1 MKNLL
6 RLFLLSAV
14 FLVGSVLYTAIS
26 FYRQNVS
33 TILVG
38 LKLILLGIGFYLT
51 FLPKTTL
58 ILQSSFSGHQLRPK
72 DTFWLMLVGIA
83 WVLVVAGLLM
93 V

>member
-6 RLFLLSAV
+6 KLFLLSAV
-14 FLVGSVLYTAIS
+14 FLVGSVIYTAVS

-33 TILVG
+33 TIRIG

-58 ILQSSFSGHQLRPK
+58 ILQSSFNGRQLRPK
-72 DTFWLMLVGIA
+72 DLLWLILVGII
-83 WVLVVAGLLM
+83 WLFVIAGLLM
-93 V
+93 

>member
-6 RLFLLSAV
+6 KLFLLSAV

-26 FYRQNVS
+26 FYRQNVN
-33 TILVG
+33 TIRIG

-58 ILQSSFSGHQLRPK
+58 ILQSSLSGHQLRPK
-72 DTFWLMLVGIA
+72 DTFWLILVGII
-83 WVLVVAGLLM
+83 WLFIVAGLLM
-93 V
+93 

>member
-6 RLFLLSAV
+6 KLFLLSAV
-14 FLVGSVLYTAIS
+14 FLVGSVIYTAVS
-26 FYRQNVS
+26 FYRQNVN

-58 ILQSSFSGHQLRPK
+58 ILQSLFNGHQLRPK
-72 DTFWLMLVGIA
+72 NLLWLILVGII
-83 WVLVVAGLLM
+83 WLFVIAGLLM
-93 V
+93 